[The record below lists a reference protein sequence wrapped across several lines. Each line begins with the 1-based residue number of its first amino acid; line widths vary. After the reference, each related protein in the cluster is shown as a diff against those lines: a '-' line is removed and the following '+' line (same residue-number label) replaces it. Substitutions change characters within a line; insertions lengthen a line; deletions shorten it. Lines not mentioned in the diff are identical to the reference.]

1 MGFYEDEIFSRFA
14 DFAMQPFGH
23 LRERALEKARGRV
36 LEIGHG
42 SGLNLEHLPEAVTEL
57 IGVDPSGGMLRKS
70 LPRQAKVKF
79 PVTILKEGAEKI
91 SEPDASFDT
100 VITTLTFCTIPD
112 PVAAAKEARRLIKP
126 GGSFL
131 FLEHV
136 RHPDPGVEK
145 WQNRLNP
152 VWKKVF
158 CGCNLNRDTWTIFEE
173 AGFDLS
179 GCRRIQVEGPRI
191 VEELIVGEARPV

>member
-1 MGFYEDEIFSRFA
+1 MGFYEDQIFARFA
-14 DFAMQPFGH
+14 DVAMQPFSH
-23 LRERALEKARGRV
+23 LRARALENARGRV

-42 SGLNLEHLPEAVTEL
+42 SGLNLEHLPESVTEL

-100 VITTLTFCTIPD
+100 VISTLTFCTIPD
-112 PVAAAKEARRLIKP
+112 PESAAREARRVLKP
-126 GGSFL
+126 GGRFL

-136 RHPDPGVEK
+136 RHPDPGVVK

-158 CGCNLNRDTWTIFEE
+158 CGCNLNRDTWSVFER

-179 GCRRIQVEGPRI
+179 ECKRIRVEGPSI
-191 VEELIVGEARPV
+191 VEELIVGAARPV